1 MLDSLTNR
9 LTGILDRLRG
19 FGRLTEENI
28 QEALREVRVAL
39 LEADV
44 NFKVVK
50 GFIDRVRVK
59 AVGQDVLQSLTPGQ
73 QVVKVVRD
81 ELVELLGGSA
91 HRLAMAPHP
100 PTVVMLVGL
109 QGSGKTTSAAKLA
122 RHFQKQGQHPLLA
135 AADVYRPAA
144 VDQLKTLGA
153 QLGIPVV
160 GEATQRPV
168 EICAAARDE
177 AARRGLSPLILD
189 TAGRL
194 HIDEEMLEELR
205 AIKRAV
211 GPHHVLLVVDA
222 MTGQDAVTV
231 AEKFNAAIGIDAVVL
246 TKMDGDARGGA
257 ALSVRQVTGRPIAF
271 VGVGEKTEA
280 LEPFHPDRLAQRI
293 LGMGDV
299 LSLVEKAQATVDA
312 GQAEA
317 LAQKIHDDTFTLEDF
332 ATQLRQLRSMGPLG
346 QLMDMVPFFKGARG
360 LPKEMTG
367 EEQEL
372 DRYTAIIGSMTPHER
387 REPSVIN
394 GSRRARIAR
403 GSGTNVSDVNRLLKQ
418 YGQLRKMMKGL
429 KNMEGRMGK
438 FKGALPFLADL
449 MRQMPIPLALD
460 FLEVS
465 SYGEATESSGVVRI
479 LKDLAKPIEGRDVVV
494 VEDILDTGHTLAYVI
509 EHLRSKQPASVRLC
523 TLLDKPAR
531 RIVPIQ
537 IDYRGFEIPD
547 KFVVGYGL
555 DYAERYRNLPFI
567 GVLKPEV
574 YRGEP

>member
-50 GFIDRVRVK
+50 GFIERVRVK

-205 AIKRAV
+205 AIKRSV

-317 LAQKIHDDTFTLEDF
+317 LAQKIRDDTFTLEDF
-332 ATQLRQLRSMGPLG
+332 AAQLKQLRSMGPLG
-346 QLMDMVPFFKGARG
+346 QLMDMVPFFKGAKG
-360 LPKEMTG
+360 LPKEMKG

-372 DRYTAIIGSMTPHER
+372 DRYGAIIASMTPHER

-403 GSGTNVSDVNRLLKQ
+403 GSGTSVSDVNRLLKQ
-418 YGQLRKMMKGL
+418 YAQLRKMMKGL

-438 FKGALPFLADL
+438 FKGALPF
-449 MRQMPIPLALD
+449 MP
-460 FLEVS
+460 
-465 SYGEATESSGVVRI
+465 R
-479 LKDLAKPIEGRDVVV
+479 
-494 VEDILDTGHTLAYVI
+494 
-509 EHLRSKQPASVRLC
+509 
-523 TLLDKPAR
+523 
-531 RIVPIQ
+531 
-537 IDYRGFEIPD
+537 
-547 KFVVGYGL
+547 
-555 DYAERYRNLPFI
+555 
-567 GVLKPEV
+567 
-574 YRGEP
+574 